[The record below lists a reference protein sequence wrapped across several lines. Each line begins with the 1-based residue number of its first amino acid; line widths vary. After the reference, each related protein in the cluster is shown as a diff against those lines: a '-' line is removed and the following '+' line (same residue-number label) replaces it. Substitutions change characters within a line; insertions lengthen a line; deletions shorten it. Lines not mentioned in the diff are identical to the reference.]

1 MAKHFASKPSN
12 TSWGG
17 QADQSRSTDMPRV
30 PIDKNFVDNTK
41 PFPRLVDTGM
51 QSTSSINVPFVD
63 PPAVTPAN
71 QLDEPPIDQLVAAP
85 VDSPVSQT
93 GSHFAPAPADKAVS
107 RTGSH
112 FATTPADQDGSV
124 PTDRVVSQTGS
135 HFAAPSA
142 VYRDEPNGDE
152 PNGDEPAV
160 PPVSQLDEIPM
171 DQPADTVA
179 DKATSRT
186 GSHFAVPPVSQLD
199 DPPIDPF
206 DAAPVDSPVS
216 PSASRVNIPYV
227 GRIEDPPVDPFD
239 YVPESQ
245 PAYGTGSH
253 FAPSSQASSRT
264 GSHFAPP
271 SASRSTVPPVDQ
283 FDDARPE
290 QRNAPSAIFFEPPR
304 RRVWPKV
311 LVCVLVIA
319 VAFCCV
325 EGAFLYASVGT
336 VRTHAHAI
344 MSSASKFADAAK
356 KGDVKVIERS
366 AQGIAEESRAMRD
379 ELNTI
384 PWVVASYVPVVGSDA
399 RSMFVISDVLVDL
412 SKNALTPMAQNASL
426 LSLAN
431 LVGDSAVNMEA
442 LKSLAEVASHVA
454 PSVIEAGDK
463 VEALPEAVLPQI
475 DEVVKKASDAIG
487 TAGTVAEYINPM
499 LSDLP
504 MLMGDGGQTR
514 TYLIVAS
521 NNSELHALGGF
532 VGQVG
537 VLSVTDG
544 HFELGEFANTMTQL
558 PTNTLSAGATEE
570 EIQVFGERADT
581 HHGDHN
587 IIPDFSRVGQLY
599 YNVWDAAK
607 QQQLDGVIGVDP
619 VFLQRML
626 ALTGGVDTSYGVTV
640 DGNNAA
646 AVIMNKCLFWWA
658 PKVCD
663 EFYKEVAS
671 LSFDKLLHNL
681 GKVDLIDFTRVVV
694 QSSGEGRCMAWLHD
708 ETAQRHVMQA
718 GFGWELPH
726 DPTAPVT
733 GIFASD
739 ASTTKAAYY
748 LSLDTQVGTPTKNGD
763 GSTIYP
769 VSVTFKHNMDR
780 ELLDTDY
787 PGYLHSDAPDK
798 SKQRSTS
805 ELIEQVR
812 LIAPEGGRIENVT
825 QEFAN
830 STLPP
835 RDMNWQHLSYQGL
848 DTWGADMYLDV
859 DESCTISYVVVTSP
873 EATEPLQIRR
883 TPVVPHDIRGD

>member
-1 MAKHFASKPSN
+1 MAKHFSSKPSSSDWVGR
-12 TSWGG
+12 TGWPVSDEAYLG
-17 QADQSRSTDMPRV
+17 RS
-30 PIDKNFVDNTK
+30 DKEHVDPTE
-41 PFPRLVDTGM
+41 PFPRLVDTGT
-51 QSTSSINVPFVD
+51 QSLSGIDVPFVD
-63 PPAVTPAN
+63 PPV
-71 QLDEPPIDQLVAAP
+71 VASA
-85 VDSPVSQT
+85 DKSVSQT
-93 GSHFAPAPADKAVS
+93 GSHFATMPVSQLDEPPVDTPVAPTGNVVS
-107 RTGSH
+107 QTGSH
-112 FATTPADQDGSV
+112 FATPAT
-124 PTDRVVSQTGS
+124 TDRVVSQTGS
-135 HFAAPSA
+135 HFATPVDRNASSVDELVTPSGNQA
-142 VYRDEPNGDE
+142 KVPPIAELDEPPTGQIDI
-152 PNGDEPAV
+152 A
-160 PPVSQLDEIPM
+160 
-171 DQPADTVA
+171 PADQTV
-179 DKATSRT
+179 SRT
-186 GSHFAVPPVSQLD
+186 GSHFATPPAD
-199 DPPIDPF
+199 
-206 DAAPVDSPVS
+206 PVDAEHGDSFFT
-216 PSASRVNIPYV
+216 PSV
-227 GRIEDPPVDPFD
+227 GYRNVAGPAPRNVPSVD
-239 YVPESQ
+239 S
-245 PAYGTGSH
+245 
-253 FAPSSQASSRT
+253 FATPTDQAASRT
-264 GSHFAPP
+264 GSHFA
-271 SASRSTVPPVDQ
+271 ASSNQASQTGSHFAAPAGQASQTGSHFAAPEGQASVPHVDQ
-283 FDDARPE
+283 PNSVPPE
-290 QRNAPSAIFFEPPR
+290 QRSAPSPIFFEPPR
-304 RRVWPKV
+304 YRVWPRV
-311 LVCVLVIA
+311 LICLLAIA
-319 VAFCCV
+319 LALCCV
-325 EGAFLYASVGT
+325 EGAFLYTSIGT
-336 VRTHAHAI
+336 VRTHAHAVI
-344 MSSASKFADAAK
+344 SSATKFAEAAK
-356 KGDVKVIERS
+356 KGDEKVLKRS
-366 AQGIAEESRAMRD
+366 AHGIAEESQAMRE
-379 ELNTI
+379 ELDTM
-384 PWVVASYVPVVGSDA
+384 PWVIASYVPVVGSDVHNM
-399 RSMFVISDVLVDL
+399 SVLCDVLLDL
-412 SKNALTPMAQNASL
+412 SDNAFTPMAQNASF
-426 LSLAN
+426 LSLSS
-431 LVGDSAVNMEA
+431 LVGENAVNMDA
-442 LKSLAEVASHVA
+442 LKSLAEVAERVT

-463 VEALPEAVLPQI
+463 VETLHASGIPQVGEI
-475 DEVVKKASDAIG
+475 VDKAREAIG
-487 TAGTVAEYINPM
+487 TAGRVAEHIGPM

-544 HFELGEFANTMTQL
+544 HFDLGEFANTMTQL

-599 YNVWDAAK
+599 YNVWEAAK
-607 QQQLDGVIGVDP
+607 QQRLDGVIGVDP

-681 GKVDLIDFTRVVV
+681 DKVDLIDLTRAVV

-748 LSLDTQVGTPTKNGD
+748 LSLDTQTGTPTKNGD

-825 QEFAN
+825 QVFAN

-835 RDMNWQHLSYQGL
+835 REMNWQHQSYQGL

-859 DESCTISYVVVTSP
+859 DESCTISYIVVTSP
-873 EATEPLQIRR
+873 EATEPLQIRQ
-883 TPVVPHDIRGD
+883 TPVVPHDVRGD